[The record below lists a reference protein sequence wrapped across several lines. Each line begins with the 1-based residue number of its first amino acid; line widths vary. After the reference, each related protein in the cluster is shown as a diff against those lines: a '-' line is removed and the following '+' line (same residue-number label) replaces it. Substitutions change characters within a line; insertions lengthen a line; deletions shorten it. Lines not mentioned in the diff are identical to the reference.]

1 MPMPKVTVP
10 TEREKQILRENLL
23 DPEEYGVTYSDDTK
37 IRLLC
42 YKTRDTI
49 EINKGDRPW

>member
-1 MPMPKVTVP
+1 MPMLEVTVP
-10 TEREKQILRENLL
+10 TEREKQILRGNHL
-23 DPEEYGVTYSDDTK
+23 DPEEYGVTYSGDTK